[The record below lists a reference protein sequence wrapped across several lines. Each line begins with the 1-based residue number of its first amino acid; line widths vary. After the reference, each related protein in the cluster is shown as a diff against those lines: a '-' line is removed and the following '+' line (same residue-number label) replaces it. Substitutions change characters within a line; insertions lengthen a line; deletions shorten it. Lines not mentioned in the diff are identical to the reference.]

1 MWMQLQ
7 GYDLIQ
13 IAEMWWDCSHNCRV
27 VMDGYR
33 LFGKE
38 GEGSRDAWSSAVGWV
53 LSELRAYGSGLG
65 SKPM

>member
-1 MWMQLQ
+1 
-7 GYDLIQ
+7 
-13 IAEMWWDCSHNCRV
+13 
-27 VMDGYR
+27 MDGYR